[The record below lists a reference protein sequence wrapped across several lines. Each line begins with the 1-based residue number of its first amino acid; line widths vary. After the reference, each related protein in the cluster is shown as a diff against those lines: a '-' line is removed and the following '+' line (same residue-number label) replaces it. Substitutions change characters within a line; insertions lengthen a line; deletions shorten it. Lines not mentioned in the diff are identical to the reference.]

1 MNSNQL
7 IDFALNFTTKLDN
20 FIDYNPFWR
29 ATQKP
34 LIWFGKIWGANVG
47 YMPVIFILATVIITT
62 LVVCCIKI
70 RKNWVR
76 RLCRTLA
83 FLILFSA
90 GGYFTFQ
97 SQYVASAMASMQ
109 REGKSLWN
117 KPEKNDQQR
126 VLYARTAAKPNTAD
140 YDIYSSVYKSV
151 QNAKILTYLGQGT
164 TGHYYFTDPKSSTVQ
179 DVSDFNISQG
189 NQAAQLTKY
198 YIGTIDNT
206 YSKMMYFNQYF
217 VPMKHSKLMLNQ
229 KIAKSKRVHPTDLK
243 KDKKYKSANTQKL
256 LKQKIQRKLDK
267 KNKK

>member
-1 MNSNQL
+1 MNSDQL
-7 IDFALNFTTKLDN
+7 INFALKFTTELGN

-47 YMPVIFILATVIITT
+47 YMPVVFILATATITT
-62 LVVCCIKI
+62 LVICCIKI

-90 GGYFTFQ
+90 GGYLTFQ

-109 REGKSLWN
+109 REGKSLWT
-117 KPEKNDQQR
+117 KPEKNGQQR
-126 VLYARTAAKPNTAD
+126 VLYARTFTKPDTAD
-140 YDIYSSVYKSV
+140 YDIYSAIYKSV
-151 QNAKILTYLGQGT
+151 QKAKLLTYLGQGT
-164 TGHYYFTDPKSSTVQ
+164 EGHYYFINPKNSTVQ

-256 LKQKIQRKLDK
+256 LKQKIQKKLDK

>member
-1 MNSNQL
+1 MNSDQL
-7 IDFALNFTTKLDN
+7 INFALNFATKLDN

-34 LIWFGKIWGANVG
+34 LIWFGKIWGTNVG
-47 YMPVIFILATVIITT
+47 YMPVVFILATATITT
-62 LVVCCIKI
+62 LVICCIKI

-90 GGYFTFQ
+90 GGYLTFQ

-117 KPEKNDQQR
+117 KPEKNAQQR
-126 VLYARTAAKPNTAD
+126 VLYARTFTKPDTAD
-140 YDIYSSVYKSV
+140 YDIYSAVYKSV
-151 QNAKILTYLGQGT
+151 QKAKLLTYLGQGT
-164 TGHYYFTDPKSSTVQ
+164 EEHYYFINPKNSTVQ

-198 YIGTIDNT
+198 YIGTTDNT

-256 LKQKIQRKLDK
+256 LKQKIQKKLDK
-267 KNKK
+267 ENKK